1 MAIRLSGLQS
11 GMDTEALVSALVS
24 SYSLQKDNLV
34 KAQTKLSWKQESWK
48 TMNTSIYSF
57 FSGKLSSLRFS
68 TNYNLKTSSISNSVY
83 AKVTA
88 SSSAVN
94 GTQTLEV
101 KKLAATGYLTGGKIS
116 GTDENGKD
124 ADITGSSKIG
134 SIKGMEGITDGSL
147 TVTVDGKSTDISVT
161 SDMTVNQ
168 FVVKL
173 KEAGL
178 NASFDENNQRFFV
191 SSATSGASHDFSL
204 SANNDSGLAALQ
216 GMGLFT
222 VNDADKAEYE
232 KWASYA
238 SDADALNEA
247 KNAAYDKVKISY
259 ESRAK
264 AYADKYNAAK
274 TIIDTMDGDDT
285 WGGIDEAKA
294 SLSTKETDFE
304 AKYAQ
309 YAKLNDDG
317 SVSKDKDGNI
327 QYDTDKLEKDG
338 LLTEF
343 NAEKA
348 QISALK
354 NNISV
359 YESNSKIMSD
369 TADYVTIGDDGKAV
383 AATAEDTDT
392 SAYNKITDEVD
403 AENAQIKADS
413 DAKIDD
419 KVAYSQKMMD
429 LYSKTGADALT
440 GSEGAVRIVGS
451 DAEIILNGATFESNT
466 NNFSINGLTI
476 QATALTGSET
486 VTITTDT
493 DVDGIYNQIKSF
505 FEEYNSLIKAMDT
518 AYNADSAKGYEPLT
532 SDEKEAMTDDEIEKW
547 EKKIKDSLLR
557 KDSTLGN
564 TSSALKTLMASSIEI
579 NGKKYSL
586 SSFGIKTQGYFDSGE
601 NEKGVYHIDGD
612 ADDSVSSGNDDK
624 LRAALANDPDTVISF
639 FSQLATKVY
648 NDLSSRMTSTS
659 MRTIYTIYN
668 DKQMATEYS
677 EYTTKIADKEDEIT
691 TWEDYYYKKFSS
703 MESALAKL
711 NQTQSSLAGYFS

>member
-1 MAIRLSGLQS
+1 MPIRLSGLQS

-57 FSGKLSSLRFS
+57 FSGKLSSFRFS
-68 TNYNLKTSSISNSVY
+68 NNYNLKAATISNSVY

-88 SSSAVN
+88 GSSAVN

-101 KKLAATGYLTGGKIS
+101 NKLAATGYLTGGVVT
-116 GTDENGKD
+116 GTDDSGNSAK
-124 ADITGSSKIG
+124 ITGSSKLG
-134 SIKGMEGITDGSL
+134 NIKGMEGITDGAL
-147 TVTVDGKSTDISVT
+147 TVTVDGKTTDIQVS

-168 FVVKL
+168 FVTKL

-204 SANNDSGLAALQ
+204 VANNDSGLTALQ
-216 GMGLFT
+216 SMGLFT

-232 KWASYA
+232 KWAAYA
-238 SDADALNEA
+238 SDADALNEL
-247 KNAAYDKVKISY
+247 KESAYSKIKISY

-274 TIIDTMDGDDT
+274 SIVDAMDADDT
-285 WGGIDEAKA
+285 WGGIDQAKA
-294 SLSTKETDFE
+294 SLSTQKSEFE
-304 AKYAQ
+304 SKYAQ
-309 YAKLNDDG
+309 YAKLGEDG
-317 SVSKDKDGNI
+317 SVVKDDNGKI
-327 QYDTDKLEKDG
+327 QYDTDKLQEDG

-343 NAEKA
+343 NAESSK
-348 QISALK
+348 ISALE

-359 YESNSKIMSD
+359 YEENAKIMSD
-369 TADYVTIGDDGKAV
+369 NADYVTIGDDGKAV
-383 AATAEDTDT
+383 AASASDIDT
-392 SAYNKITDEVD
+392 SAYEKIAAEVD
-403 AENAQIKADS
+403 SENAVLKADS
-413 DAKIDD
+413 DAEIDA
-419 KVAYSQKMMD
+419 KVAYSQKMAA
-429 LYSKTGADALT
+429 LYSGGSLSDA
-440 GSEGAVRIVGS
+440 SGAVRIVGS
-451 DAEIILNGATFESNT
+451 DAEIVLNGATFESNT

-476 QATALTGSET
+476 QATALTGTEA

-493 DVDGIYNQIKSF
+493 DVDGIYNQIKEF
-505 FEEYNSLIKAMDT
+505 FKEYNTLIKAMDT
-518 AYNADSAKGYEPLT
+518 AYNADSSSGYEPLT
-532 SDEKEAMTDDEIEKW
+532 SEEKEAMTDDEIEKW

-564 TSSALKTLMASSIEI
+564 TSSALKTIMASSIEI
-579 NGKKYSL
+579 DGVKYSL
-586 SSFGIKTQGYFDSGE
+586 ASFGIKTQGYFDSGE

-612 ADDSVSSGNDDK
+612 ADDSVSAASEDK
-624 LRAALANDPDTVISF
+624 LRAALASDPDTVISF
-639 FSQLATKVY
+639 FSQLATNVY

-659 MRTIYTIYN
+659 LRTIYTIYN

-691 TWEDYYYKKFSS
+691 RWEDYYYNKFSS
-703 MESALAKL
+703 MESALAQL

>member
-1 MAIRLSGLQS
+1 MPIRLSGLQS
-11 GMDTEALVSALVS
+11 GMDTEALVNALVS

-57 FSGKLSSLRFS
+57 YSGKLSSFRFS
-68 TNYNLKTSSISNSVY
+68 KNYNLKAATISNSVY

-88 SSSAVN
+88 GSSAVN

-101 KKLAATGYLTGGKIS
+101 KKLAATGYLTGGVVS
-116 GTDENGKD
+116 GTDGNGNSAK
-124 ADITGSSKIG
+124 ITGSSKLG
-134 SIKGMEGITDGSL
+134 NIKGMEGITDGSL
-147 TVTVDGKSTDISVT
+147 TVTVDGKTTDIQVSG
-161 SDMTVNQ
+161 DMTVNQ
-168 FVVKL
+168 FVTKL

-191 SSATSGASHDFSL
+191 SAATSGASHDFSL
-204 SANNDSGLAALQ
+204 VSNNDSGLTALQ
-216 GMGLFT
+216 SMGLFT

-232 KWASYA
+232 KWAAYA
-238 SDADALNEA
+238 SDADALNEI
-247 KNAAYDKVKISY
+247 KDAAYDKVKISY

-274 TIIDTMDGDDT
+274 TIIDTMDADDT
-285 WGGIDEAKA
+285 WGGIDQAKS
-294 SLSTKETDFE
+294 SLSTQKSEFE

-309 YAKLNDDG
+309 YAKVGEDG
-317 SVSKDKDGNI
+317 SIVKDDNGNI
-327 QYDTDKLEKDG
+327 QYDTDKLEEDG

-343 NAEKA
+343 NSESSK
-348 QISALK
+348 ISTLE

-359 YESNSKIMSD
+359 YEQNAKIMSD
-369 TADYVTIGDDGKAV
+369 NADYVTIGDDGKAV
-383 AATAEDTDT
+383 AASATDIDT
-392 SAYNKITDEVD
+392 SAYEKIADEVD
-403 AENAQIKADS
+403 AENAVLKTDS
-413 DAKIDD
+413 DAEIDA
-419 KVAYSQKMMD
+419 KVAYSQKMAS
-429 LYSKTGADALT
+429 LYSGGSLSDA
-440 GSEGAVRIVGS
+440 SGAVRIVGS
-451 DAEIILNGATFESNT
+451 DAEIVLNGATFESNT

-476 QATALTGSET
+476 QATALTGTEK

-493 DVDGIYNQIKSF
+493 DVDGIYNQIKEF
-505 FEEYNSLIKAMDT
+505 FEEYNTLIKAMDT
-518 AYNADSAKGYEPLT
+518 AYNADSSSGYEPLT
-532 SDEKEAMTDDEIEKW
+532 SEEKEAMTDDEIEKW

-564 TSSALKTLMASSIEI
+564 TSSALKTIMASSIEI
-579 NGKKYSL
+579 NGVKYSL
-586 SSFGIKTQGYFDSGE
+586 ASFGIKTQGYFDSGE

-612 ADDSVSSGNDDK
+612 ADDSVSAASEDK
-624 LRAALANDPDTVISF
+624 LRAALASDPDTVISF
-639 FSQLATKVY
+639 FSQLATNVY

-659 MRTIYTIYN
+659 LRTIYTIYN

-691 TWEDYYYKKFSS
+691 RWEDYYYKKFSS
-703 MESALAKL
+703 MESALAQL